1 MERVFLTGASMQRLG
16 ALWRGEL
23 PLGEAFW
30 TWVVQ
35 LGIAVNVTTSILFY
49 ALVSADMAFLAF
61 VAGYALSLPY
71 NLLATVGAW
80 RSAGRYEGTPVMADA
95 ARLATLA
102 LMAILSLT

>member
-1 MERVFLTGASMQRLG
+1 MQRLG

-23 PLGEAFW
+23 PLSEAFW

-35 LGIAVNVTTSILFY
+35 IGIAVNVTTSILFY
-49 ALVSADMAFLAF
+49 ALLSADMALPALI
-61 VAGYALSLPY
+61 VGYAFSLPY

-80 RSAGRYEGTPVMADA
+80 RSAGRYEGTPVVADA

-102 LMAILSLT
+102 LMAVLSLT

>member
-61 VAGYALSLPY
+61 VAGYALSLPTTFSPPSARGDRRA
-71 NLLATVGAW
+71 ATRARPSWLTRQGSRRW
-80 RSAGRYEGTPVMADA
+80 R
-95 ARLATLA
+95 
-102 LMAILSLT
+102 